1 MRLVLAS
8 ASPRRKE
15 LLSRAGLFFQTVSPA
30 VDESRVNGEPVKELP
45 LRLAEAK
52 ARAGLA
58 MIDFDDADDNEARSG
73 ELFKNVAVIAAD
85 TVVSLGELE
94 LGKPRDRAHARWLLA
109 TLSNR
114 EHTVTTAVYVL
125 GPGGVARSCS
135 IDTKVSFPL
144 LDDAKLD
151 WLANSGEGDDKAGG
165 YAVQGLAGAFI
176 TRLEGSYTNVVGLPL
191 SETLGLLAQTGFELP
206 WGANK

>member
-8 ASPRRKE
+8 ASPRRRE
-15 LLSRAGLFFQTVSPA
+15 LLSRVGLTFQTVSPA
-30 VDESRVNGEPVKELP
+30 VDESRIDGEPVKHLQ

-58 MIDFDDADDNEARSG
+58 MIGHDDAGHDEARPG
-73 ELFKNVAVIAAD
+73 PLQKNVAMIAAD

-125 GPGGVARSCS
+125 GPDGVGRSCS
-135 IDTKVSFPL
+135 IDTKVTFPL

-151 WLANSGEGDDKAGG
+151 WLASSGEGDDKAGG

-206 WGANK
+206 WSAKK